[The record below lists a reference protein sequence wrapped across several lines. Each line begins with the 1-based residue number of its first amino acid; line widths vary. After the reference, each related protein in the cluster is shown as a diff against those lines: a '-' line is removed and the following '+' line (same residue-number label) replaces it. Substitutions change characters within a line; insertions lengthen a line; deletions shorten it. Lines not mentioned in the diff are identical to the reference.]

1 MSFDGHDGSLQSRG
15 HGVFALFFE
24 HGRGRSMGLGLTG
37 AMALADLQRRLL
49 ALDPVPATVEGLL
62 KDIAELV
69 EADSAMAAW
78 LNEGTPLLTTW
89 KAGPQIEAYFFQTFA
104 GVDRDGN
111 IRSTD
116 PALDSI
122 NLTRRQMGSGVYH
135 ESAFAGRDVIEN
147 AAFHREAFRP
157 AGMNHVV
164 GMTTRLAVGEAVFA
178 MGYSSADAPA
188 LVSGRAEIILN
199 LFLPAFVHSFEA
211 LDRQARNFE
220 RLQRAIVESDMNVT
234 LQDDQLGGDNATGA
248 FLNLPLPG
256 PDAGY
261 LSISPPDA
269 ATLAARLAES
279 FGLTKRQTDTAQCLL
294 DGLSTK
300 EAAARMGISP
310 NTVRRHCEADLTR
323 TGVSRRS
330 ELNRLARS
338 LTAARP

>member
-1 MSFDGHDGSLQSRG
+1 MSFDGHDGRSQSRG

-24 HGRGRSMGLGLTG
+24 HVRVQPMRIDLTG

-116 PALDSI
+116 PALDRV

-135 ESAFAGRDVIEN
+135 ESAFAGRDVIES
-147 AAFHREAFRP
+147 ADFHREAFRP
-157 AGMNHVV
+157 AGMNHVI

-178 MGYSSADAPA
+178 MGYDTADAGA
-188 LVSGRAEIILN
+188 LAEGRAEIVLN
-199 LFLPAFVHSFEA
+199 LLLPAFASAFGS
-211 LDRQARNFE
+211 LDRAARN
-220 RLQRAIVESDMNVT
+220 
-234 LQDDQLGGDNATGA
+234 
-248 FLNLPLPG
+248 
-256 PDAGY
+256 
-261 LSISPPDA
+261 
-269 ATLAARLAES
+269 
-279 FGLTKRQTDTAQCLL
+279 
-294 DGLSTK
+294 
-300 EAAARMGISP
+300 
-310 NTVRRHCEADLTR
+310 
-323 TGVSRRS
+323 
-330 ELNRLARS
+330 
-338 LTAARP
+338 

>member
-1 MSFDGHDGSLQSRG
+1 MHID
-15 HGVFALFFE
+15 
-24 HGRGRSMGLGLTG
+24 LTG

-49 ALDPVPATVEGLL
+49 ALDPVPDTVEGIL
-62 KDIAELV
+62 KDIADLV

-116 PALDSI
+116 PALDRI

-147 AAFHREAFRP
+147 ATFHREAFRP

-178 MGYSSADAPA
+178 MGYEDGDAPA
-188 LVSGRAEIILN
+188 LANSQAEIILN
-199 LFLPAFVHSFEA
+199 LLLPAFESAFDA
-211 LDRQARNFE
+211 LDRQARTLE
-220 RLQRAIVESDMNVT
+220 RLERAIAQSDMQVS
-234 LQDDQLGGDNATGA
+234 LRGDDRDKESQSGV
-248 FLNLPLPG
+248 FFNLPLPG

-261 LSISPPDA
+261 LSISPPDV
-269 ATLAARLAES
+269 ATLADRLAEK
-279 FGLTKRQTDTAQCLL
+279 FGLTKRQTDTAHCLL

-310 NTVRRHCEADLTR
+310 NTVRRHCEAILTR

-338 LTAARP
+338 LTAARPKEPHL

>member
-1 MSFDGHDGSLQSRG
+1 MELDVQHALKIADIQRSLL
-15 HGVFALFFE
+15 AFE
-24 HGRGRSMGLGLTG
+24 AEPGTG
-37 AMALADLQRRLL
+37 ETILAD
-49 ALDPVPATVEGLL
+49 A
-62 KDIAELV
+62 AELLD
-69 EADSAMAAW
+69 ANAAMAAW
-78 LNEGTPLLTTW
+78 LNEGTPFLVTW
-89 KAGPQIEAYFFQTFA
+89 NAGPQIEEYFFRTFA

-116 PALDSI
+116 PDLDNI

-135 ESAFAGRDVIEN
+135 ESAFARRAVIEN

-199 LFLPAFVHSFEA
+199 LLLPAFVHSFEA

-279 FGLTKRQTDTAQCLL
+279 FGLTKRQTDTAHCLL

-310 NTVRRHCEADLTR
+310 NTVRRHCEAVLTR

-338 LTAARP
+338 LTAAQP